1 MKIQEKKK
9 VHIRWM
15 LVCYDILIYLL
26 SAILLLRLYGGNDR
40 LSNTG
45 ILQQMCI
52 SMVCIF
58 GIRLFGNIYGQ
69 VWRYGGIQC
78 YMRLIFADGIACLL
92 YMIIEIFLPVES
104 ITFARML
111 SLVSVDLLRQI
122 NINII

>member
-26 SAILLLRLYGGNDR
+26 SAILLLRLYGGNDK
-40 LSNTG
+40 LSYTG

-58 GIRLFGNIYGQ
+58 GIACLEIYMD
-69 VWRYGGIQC
+69 RYGDMEASSAIC
-78 YMRLIFADGIACLL
+78 A
-92 YMIIEIFLPVES
+92 
-104 ITFARML
+104 
-111 SLVSVDLLRQI
+111 
-122 NINII
+122 

>member
-58 GIRLFGNIYGQ
+58 GIRLLGIYMDRCGDMEAFSAIC
-69 VWRYGGIQC
+69 V
-78 YMRLIFADGIACLL
+78 
-92 YMIIEIFLPVES
+92 
-104 ITFARML
+104 
-111 SLVSVDLLRQI
+111 
-122 NINII
+122 